1 MASAKYHKGKDG
13 YFTARVWDGT
23 YKDNKKHY
31 KVIRSK
37 VSSKD
42 LERKVSDFSRQV
54 EERKNVRKTD
64 ILFLDYARSWQ
75 TVYKSDRTH
84 NTLSISLKSALKTAL
99 RSSQD
104 NGRFSPDLY
113 SGRLT

>member
-37 VSSKD
+37 ISSKD

-54 EERKNVRKTD
+54 EERKNVRTGRI
-64 ILFLDYARSWQ
+64 ILMQCTATLYA
-75 TVYKSDRTH
+75 
-84 NTLSISLKSALKTAL
+84 SI
-99 RSSQD
+99 
-104 NGRFSPDLY
+104 
-113 SGRLT
+113 